1 MAANAQEAIY
11 QIPSAPGI
19 ARDGTRLDSTTFIDG
34 QWVRFQRGRPKK
46 MGGYKE
52 ISKNHD
58 SIIRGSFVSF
68 KDGVS
73 YIYGFSRNKAYVS
86 VTTADAATSVATAS
100 SLAGLLD
107 EDIYTFQTDS
117 IFDSTGGGISKVLV
131 HGSRNVADLSDET
144 ELPVYEATVGVNPA
158 SFTKLQD
165 GSGNDLM
172 VSGGVVVLQPYV
184 FAYGNNGQIRNSDPN
199 NPHSW
204 TPAVNNE
211 ANEVNV
217 AGTKI
222 VRGMALRGGGAA
234 PAGLFWSLDS
244 LILCSRAG
252 AEFRFDTVS
261 AMSSVLS
268 PAGIIEYDGVYYWIA
283 TDRFLVYNG
292 TVKELP
298 NPSNF
303 NWFFDNLNYAQRS
316 KVWAQKNTKFG
327 EIWWYF
333 PFGNATECTHAI
345 IYNIRENVWY
355 DTRHARSSG
364 QSSQT
369 LRFPISFGSVAN
381 SAGKFSSF
389 AGEYGKNAIEDNSE
403 VAIPSYFETS
413 EFGYPTGGPT
423 GEAPQGVNNWMRISR
438 VEPDFVQVGDM
449 QMTVRSREFAA
460 TPVANS
466 EVYTFSP
473 ETELTDLRHQARH
486 ITLKFE
492 SNTLNGD
499 YHMGRVLLHVEPG
512 DLRS

>member
-1 MAANAQEAIY
+1 MSRQEPVY

-19 ARDGTRLDSTTFIDG
+19 ARDGTRLDSTSFIDG

-46 MGGYKE
+46 IGGYKE
-52 ISKNHD
+52 ITKNHD
-58 SIIRGSFVSF
+58 SIIRGATVGYKS
-68 KDGVS
+68 GIS
-73 YIYGFSRNKAYVS
+73 YIYAFSRNKAYVS
-86 VTTADAATSVATAS
+86 TTTADAATSTATVS
-100 SLAGLLD
+100 SLTGLVD
-107 EDIYTFQTDS
+107 SDIYTFQSDT

-131 HGSRNVADLSDET
+131 HGSRNLADISDET
-144 ELPVYEATVGVNPA
+144 ELPLYETTIGTNPA
-158 SFTKLQD
+158 TFTKLQD
-165 GSGNDLM
+165 GSGNDLK
-172 VSGGVVVLQPYV
+172 VSGGVVVLQPYT
-184 FAYGNNGQIRNSDPN
+184 FAYGNNGQIRNSDAN

-217 AGTKI
+217 AGSKI
-222 VRGMALRGGGAA
+222 VRGMALRGGGSA

-244 LILCSRAG
+244 LILCSRSG
-252 AEFRFDTVS
+252 AEFRFDTIS
-261 AMSSVLS
+261 TMSSVLS

-298 NPSNF
+298 NPSSM

-316 KVWAQKNTKFG
+316 KVWAQKNTRYG
-327 EIWWYF
+327 EIWWHF

-355 DTRHARSSG
+355 DTRHARSAGYASRV
-364 QSSQT
+364 
-369 LRFPISFGSVAN
+369 LRYPISFGSTPNAN
-381 SAGKFSSF
+381 GDYSSY
-389 AGEYGKNAIEDNSE
+389 AEEYGHNAIEDGNE

-423 GEAPQGVNNWMRISR
+423 GEAPQGVNNWIRTSRI
-438 VEPDFVQVGDM
+438 EPDFVQVGDM

-460 TPVANS
+460 APVVNS

-473 ETELTDLRHQARH
+473 TTELIDLRHQARH
-486 ITLKFE
+486 ITMKFE

>member
-1 MAANAQEAIY
+1 MSRQEPIY
-11 QIPSAPGI
+11 SIPSAPGI
-19 ARDGTRLDSTTFIDG
+19 SRDGTRLDSPTFIDG

-58 SIIRGSFVSF
+58 SIVRGSFVSY

-86 VTTADAATSVATAS
+86 TTTANAATSIATVS
-100 SLAGLLD
+100 SLTGLLD
-107 EDIYTFQTDS
+107 QDIYTFQTDS
-117 IFDSTGGGISKVLV
+117 IFDSTGGGVSKVLM

-144 ELPVYEATVGVNPA
+144 ELPVYGTTVGVNPT

-184 FAYGNNGQIRNSDPN
+184 FAYGNNGQIRNSDAN

-261 AMSSVLS
+261 TMCSVLS
-268 PAGIIEYDGVYYWIA
+268 PAGIVEYDGVYYWIA

-303 NWFFDNLNYAQRS
+303 NWFFDNLNYAHRS

-355 DTRHARSSG
+355 DTRHARSAG
-364 QSSQT
+364 ASSQT
-369 LRFPISFGSVAN
+369 LRFPISFSN
-381 SAGKFSSF
+381 IENRLRKFSCY
-389 AGEYGKNAIEDNSE
+389 AEEYGKNAIEDNAE
-403 VAIPSYFETS
+403 FAIQSHFETS

-423 GEAPQGVNNWMRISR
+423 GEAAQGINNWARISR

-460 TPVANS
+460 TPAVDS
-466 EVYTFSP
+466 EIYTFSP
-473 ETELTDLRHQARH
+473 ETELIDLRSQARH
-486 ITLKFE
+486 VTLKFE

-512 DLRS
+512 DARS